1 MQRSLQEL
9 NNRIAA
15 KWDIDPSR
23 ILRTI
28 HSIQNGLEVEMDDDV
43 VQELKEGQDMTLEI
57 QEVTGPAVKREWEM
71 AVDATEPAIFRI
83 SLTPTAGDE
92 VRQADV
98 RNVCQGSDPVVRR
111 PRLNVRMEQ
120 I

>member
-1 MQRSLQEL
+1 
-9 NNRIAA
+9 A
-15 KWDIDPSR
+15 KWGIDPSR

-71 AVDATEPAIFRI
+71 AVDTTEDITESNDKATSGFVLR
-83 SLTPTAGDE
+83 LTF
-92 VRQADV
+92 
-98 RNVCQGSDPVVRR
+98 
-111 PRLNVRMEQ
+111 
-120 I
+120 